1 MPKFAE
7 VVTQTF
13 PNLTPEAISERLFGE
28 SLDSW
33 WQEYHQKLEST
44 DYTAP
49 VQIAFFIASFTAMG
63 RLAKADGRIKEA
75 EINLAS
81 SVMDHLELTP
91 EQKRIAVRLFNE
103 GKQSDFDFEA
113 VLSRFYRLCRH
124 RVSVMQIFV
133 EIQLQTAVADGPLND
148 IEEAMLLRMCKR
160 IDVSKSIYNRIKR
173 RVNER
178 KFGENSMNHNAAI
191 RPMSLAD
198 AGEILGISRWT
209 NKDEVKK
216 AYRRMLSQFHP
227 DKMVARGCTPQ
238 EVEQATLRMQEI
250 KRAYEIMTKAR
261 KLW

>member
-1 MPKFAE
+1 
-7 VVTQTF
+7 
-13 PNLTPEAISERLFGE
+13 
-28 SLDSW
+28 
-33 WQEYHQKLEST
+33 
-44 DYTAP
+44 
-49 VQIAFFIASFTAMG
+49 
-63 RLAKADGRIKEA
+63 
-75 EINLAS
+75 
-81 SVMDHLELTP
+81 
-91 EQKRIAVRLFNE
+91 
-103 GKQSDFDFEA
+103 
-113 VLSRFYRLCRH
+113 
-124 RVSVMQIFV
+124 MQIFV
-133 EIQLQTAVADGPLND
+133 EIQLQIAVADGPLND

-209 NKDEVKK
+209 NKEEVKK
-216 AYRRMLSQFHP
+216 AYRRLLSQFHP

-238 EVEQATLRMQEI
+238 EVEQATLRMQEV